1 MNNSEYIY
9 IGLMILLV
17 IYFIRRDGFIK
28 GIYFSL
34 FLFLIGTIVGLVQSG
49 YFFGR
54 IGEYI
59 FLFFLILYGAF
70 IYFKCPKEL
79 SKSLEGQGRCIKRE
93 WNKIIIYVKNF
104 R

>member
-9 IGLMILLV
+9 IGVMLLLV
-17 IYFIRRDGFIK
+17 IYFIRKDGIIK

-34 FLFLIGTIVGLVQSG
+34 FLFSMGAIVGLAQSG

-59 FLFFLILYGAF
+59 FLFFIIIYGAF

-79 SKSLEGQGRCIKRE
+79 KKSLEGQGICIKRE
-93 WNKIIIYVKNF
+93 WKRLISFFKGM
-104 R
+104 